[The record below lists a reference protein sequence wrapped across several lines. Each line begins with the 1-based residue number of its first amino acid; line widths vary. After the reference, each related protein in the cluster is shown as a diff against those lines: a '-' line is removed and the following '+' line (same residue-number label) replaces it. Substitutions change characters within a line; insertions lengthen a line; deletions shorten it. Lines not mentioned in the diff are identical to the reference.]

1 VFVSISLPIS
11 SCRWRSKRVS
21 KIPVLNKGMDGME
34 DLPPSA
40 PTSPMLTAMHNI
52 TARNLHEIQIAT
64 PDDRAFLRQWR
75 RQLQDCMTSQT
86 THMLQFL
93 VSGADVSGSSV
104 DEVQRRCTEVLG
116 RYSRPT
122 WSFTSSIT
130 DLRISKDMA
139 STHADLERELGVS
152 LESLREIQKKATRLY
167 VNSAIALGLAE
178 ARLEEKLKRFDAIAK
193 RVNELMFLEPTPELE
208 PMTVAVTAY
217 LQSVLT
223 KISLQADYEEVVNQ
237 SKRFASLRSVVNLMQ
252 IQKQS
257 APTCTICMHKEVS
270 IAATP
275 CGHTFCDDCCK
286 SQMTACYIC
295 RLQIRDRVRLYFS

>member
-1 VFVSISLPIS
+1 MCLYSRRFLHACS
-11 SCRWRSKRVS
+11 
-21 KIPVLNKGMDGME
+21 VLVEGLKSRFLIRDMDGMDE
-34 DLPPSA
+34 LPPSA
-40 PTSPMLTAMHNI
+40 AASPMLTAMHNI
-52 TARNLHEIQIAT
+52 TARNLHEIHITA

-93 VSGADVSGSSV
+93 VASPDVSGSSV
-104 DEVQRRCTEVLG
+104 DEVQRRCTEVLN

-122 WSFTSSIT
+122 WSFTSSIS
-130 DLRISKDMA
+130 DLRISRDMTA
-139 STHADLERELGVS
+139 THADIERELGVS
-152 LESLREIQKKATRLY
+152 LDSLRETQKKATRLY

-223 KISLQADYEEVVNQ
+223 KISLKEDYEEVVGQ
-237 SKRFASLRSVVNLMQ
+237 SKRFSALRPAVNLIQ
-252 IQKQS
+252 LQKQS
-257 APTCTICMHKEVS
+257 VPTCTICMHKEVN
-270 IAATP
+270 IAVTP
-275 CGHTFCDDCCK
+275 CGHTFCEDCCRT
-286 SQMTACYIC
+286 QMTACYIC
-295 RLQIRDRVRLYFS
+295 RLQIRDRVRLFFS

>member
-1 VFVSISLPIS
+1 M
-11 SCRWRSKRVS
+11 S

-52 TARNLHEIQIAT
+52 TARNLHEIQVAT

-93 VSGADVSGSSV
+93 VADASGSSV
-104 DEVQRRCTEVLG
+104 DEVQRRCTDVLT
-116 RYSRPT
+116 RYARPT

-130 DLRISKDMA
+130 DLRISRDMV
-139 STHADLERELGVS
+139 STHADIERELGLS
-152 LESLREIQKKATRLY
+152 LESLRETQKKATRLY
-167 VNSAIALGLAE
+167 VNSAIALGLSE

-208 PMTVAVTAY
+208 PMTVAVSAY

-223 KISLQADYEEVVNQ
+223 KISLKEDYEEVVAQ
-237 SKRFASLRSVVNLMQ
+237 SKRFAALRSAVNLMQ
-252 IQKQS
+252 LQKQA

-270 IAATP
+270 VAATP

-286 SQMTACYIC
+286 TQMTACYIC

>member
-1 VFVSISLPIS
+1 
-11 SCRWRSKRVS
+11 
-21 KIPVLNKGMDGME
+21 MD

-40 PTSPMLTAMHNI
+40 AASPMLTAMHNI

-93 VSGADVSGSSV
+93 IADVSGSPPLTE
-104 DEVQRRCTEVLG
+104 EVQRRCTDILN

-130 DLRISKDMA
+130 DLRISRDMA
-139 STHADLERELGVS
+139 STHADIERELGVS
-152 LESLREIQKKATRLY
+152 LDSLRETQKKATRLY

-178 ARLEEKLKRFDAIAK
+178 SKLEEKLKRFDAIAK

-223 KISLQADYEEVVNQ
+223 KISLKEDYEEVVAQ
-237 SKRFASLRSVVNLMQ
+237 SKRFTALRSAVNLMQ
-252 IQKQS
+252 VQKQ
-257 APTCTICMHKEVS
+257 ATPTCTICMHKEVS
-270 IAATP
+270 VAVTP

-286 SQMTACYIC
+286 TQMTACYVC
-295 RLQIRDRVRLYFS
+295 RLQIRDRVRLFFS

>member
-1 VFVSISLPIS
+1 
-11 SCRWRSKRVS
+11 
-21 KIPVLNKGMDGME
+21 ME

-40 PTSPMLTAMHNI
+40 AASPMLTAMHNI
-52 TARNLHEIQIAT
+52 TARNLHEIQIAA
-64 PDDRAFLRQWR
+64 PDDRTFLRQWR
-75 RQLQDCMTSQT
+75 RQLQDCMTTQT

-93 VSGADVSGSSV
+93 VASDASGSPSPIE
-104 DEVQRRCTEVLG
+104 EVQRRCAEVLG

-130 DLRISKDMA
+130 DIRISRDMSA
-139 STHADLERELGVS
+139 TYADIERELGVS
-152 LESLREIQKKATRLY
+152 LESLRETQKKATRLY

-178 ARLEEKLKRFDAIAK
+178 SRLEEKLRRFDAIAK

-208 PMTVAVTAY
+208 PMTVAVAAY

-223 KISLQADYEEVVNQ
+223 KISLKEDYEEVVGQ
-237 SKRFASLRSVVNLMQ
+237 SKRFAALRPVVNLMQ
-252 IQKQS
+252 VQKQV

-270 IAATP
+270 VAATP
-275 CGHTFCDDCCK
+275 CGHTFCEDCCK

>member
-1 VFVSISLPIS
+1 MQNLD
-11 SCRWRSKRVS
+11 
-21 KIPVLNKGMDGME
+21 GMD

-40 PTSPMLTAMHNI
+40 AASPMLAAMHNI
-52 TARNLHEIQIAT
+52 TARNLHEIQIAA
-64 PDDRAFLRQWR
+64 PDDRQFLRQWR
-75 RQLQDCMTSQT
+75 RQLQDCMTSQS

-93 VSGADVSGSSV
+93 VADSSGSSV
-104 DEVQRRCTEVLG
+104 DEVQRRCTDVLN

-130 DLRISKDMA
+130 DLRISRDMTT
-139 STHADLERELGVS
+139 THSDIERELGIS
-152 LESLREIQKKATRLY
+152 LESLRETQKKVTRLY

-178 ARLEEKLKRFDAIAK
+178 NRLEEKLKRFDAIAK

-208 PMTVAVTAY
+208 PMTVAVAAY

-223 KISLQADYEEVVNQ
+223 KISLKEDYEEVVAQ
-237 SKRFASLRSVVNLMQ
+237 SKRFSALRAGVNLMQ
-252 IQKQS
+252 LQKQS

-270 IAATP
+270 VAATP

>member
-1 VFVSISLPIS
+1 
-11 SCRWRSKRVS
+11 
-21 KIPVLNKGMDGME
+21 MDGMD

-40 PTSPMLTAMHNI
+40 AASPMLTAMHNI
-52 TARNLHEIQIAT
+52 TARNLHEIQVAT
-64 PDDRAFLRQWR
+64 PDDRSFLRQWR

-93 VSGADVSGSSV
+93 VTDVSGSSSPV

-130 DLRISKDMA
+130 DLRLSRDMTA
-139 STHADLERELGVS
+139 THADIERELGVS
-152 LESLREIQKKATRLY
+152 LESLRETQKKATRLY

-178 ARLEEKLKRFDAIAK
+178 SRLEEKLKRFDAIAK

-208 PMTVAVTAY
+208 PMTVAVAAY

-223 KISLQADYEEVVNQ
+223 KISLKEDYEEVVGQ
-237 SKRFASLRSVVNLMQ
+237 SKRFSALRSAINIMQ
-252 IQKQS
+252 LQKQS
-257 APTCTICMHKEVS
+257 VPTCTICMHKEVS
-270 IAATP
+270 VAVTP
-275 CGHTFCDDCCK
+275 CGHTFCDECCK
-286 SQMTACYIC
+286 TQMTACYIC
-295 RLQIRDRVRLYFS
+295 RLQIRDRVRMYFS

>member
-1 VFVSISLPIS
+1 
-11 SCRWRSKRVS
+11 
-21 KIPVLNKGMDGME
+21 MD

-40 PTSPMLTAMHNI
+40 AASPMLTAMHNI
-52 TARNLHEIQIAT
+52 TARNLHEIQVAA

-75 RQLQDCMTSQT
+75 RQLQDCMTTQT

-93 VSGADVSGSSV
+93 VADVSGSPPLT
-104 DEVQRRCTEVLG
+104 DEVQRRCSDVLN
-116 RYSRPT
+116 RYARPT
-122 WSFTSSIT
+122 WSFTSSIS
-130 DLRISKDMA
+130 DLRLTRDMT
-139 STHADLERELGVS
+139 STYADIERELGVS
-152 LESLREIQKKATRLY
+152 LESLRETQKKATRLY

-178 ARLEEKLKRFDAIAK
+178 SRLEEKLKRFDAIAK

-208 PMTVAVTAY
+208 PMTAAVAAY

-223 KISLQADYEEVVNQ
+223 KISLKEDYEEVVGQ
-237 SKRFASLRSVVNLMQ
+237 SKRFAALRPTVNLMQ
-252 IQKQS
+252 LQKPG

-270 IAATP
+270 VAATP
-275 CGHTFCDDCCK
+275 CGHTFCEDCCK